1 MGTMETRTCSSM
13 TSSFTWTTTVV
24 ASAADAGDEISPAGQ
39 KFLDHQ
45 WRTVTQDF
53 FIWENMKTLHT
64 PNFTPEE
71 AKYYA
76 KLRRWA
82 WQFYPRADR

>member
-1 MGTMETRTCSSM
+1 M
-13 TSSFTWTTTVV
+13 
-24 ASAADAGDEISPAGQ
+24 SAAGR
-39 KFLDHQ
+39 KFIEHQ
-45 WRTVTQDF
+45 WSTVRQDF
-53 FIWENMKTLHT
+53 FIWEHMKTLHA

-82 WQFYPRADR
+82 WQFYPEASK